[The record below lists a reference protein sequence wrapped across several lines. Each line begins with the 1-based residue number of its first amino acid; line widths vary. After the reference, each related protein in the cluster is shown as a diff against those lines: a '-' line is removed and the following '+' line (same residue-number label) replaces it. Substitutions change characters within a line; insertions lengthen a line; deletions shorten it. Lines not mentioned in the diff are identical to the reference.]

1 MQTQQ
6 THPPKP
12 DPEATLLAPDAPAPL
27 EGEVWVVEGNLERF
41 LEVGE
46 FPEKGPL
53 RFRFRQRIAWR
64 VAPSRERVDT
74 LARWIVDR
82 LSINGHVLIGL
93 RARPESS
100 PESEARLVG

>member
-1 MQTQQ
+1 M
-6 THPPKP
+6 
-12 DPEATLLAPDAPAPL
+12 
-27 EGEVWVVEGNLERF
+27 WVFEGNLERF

-46 FPEKGPL
+46 FPEKGPR
-53 RFRFRQRIAWR
+53 RFRFWQRIAWQE
-64 VAPSRERVDT
+64 APSPERVNT

-93 RARPESS
+93 RARPEAS